1 MSEGSTELTIPR
13 VLFVGRTRYRL
24 PLPDGLARKWDALS
38 ERMGVRV
45 IASGTG
51 TDPRFRLVPPR
62 PLDGLLFYATL
73 PAVIARELRS
83 FRPDVVV
90 AESPYEAAAAEL
102 ARTIARSRARVVVEV
117 HGDWRVW
124 SSHYGSRA
132 RAFLRPVSDAVA
144 EWAVDHADGH
154 RAVSGFTAS
163 LVQGRGRE
171 PLGVFTTYSDLGA
184 FSGPRVRVPDERRVL
199 FVGVLERYKNVEG
212 LAAAWRLVTRRVP
225 EAKLHLVGMGTLAE
239 VAEGLAR
246 EGVQWDRRLE
256 PEQVAA
262 AFDASRALLL
272 PSASEGLPRIGVESF
287 LRGRG
292 IVGTRAGGIPDLVED
307 EVSGLLVELGDT
319 EALAGAIERL
329 LTEDGLAE
337 KLGQGAAEA
346 AERWVSTP
354 TEYAD
359 RVLAVVTAV
368 LA

>member
-1 MSEGSTELTIPR
+1 M
-13 VLFVGRTRYRL
+13 
-24 PLPDGLARKWDALS
+24 D
-38 ERMGVRV
+38 VRV

-62 PLDGLLFYATL
+62 PLDGPLFYSTL
-73 PAVIARELRS
+73 PVVVARELRS

-90 AESPYEAAAAEL
+90 AESPYEAAAAEVARAL
-102 ARTIARSRARVVVEV
+102 ARPRAKVVVEV

-132 RAFLRPVSDAVA
+132 RALLRPVSDAVA
-144 EWAVDHADGH
+144 GWAVDHADGH

-163 LVQGRGRE
+163 LVESRGRE

-184 FSGPRVRVPDERRVL
+184 FTGPRVPMPEERRVL

-212 LAAAWRLVTRRVP
+212 LAAAWRLVARRVP
-225 EAKLHLVGMGTLAE
+225 DAELHLVGMGALTE
-239 VAEGLAR
+239 TAEGLAR

-256 PEQVAA
+256 PAKVAA

-292 IVGTRAGGIPDLVED
+292 VVGTRAGGIPDLVED

-319 EALAGAIERL
+319 GALAAAIERL
-329 LTEDGLAE
+329 LTEDGLAAR
-337 KLGQGAAEA
+337 LGEGAGAA
-346 AERWVSTP
+346 AEQWVSTP
-354 TEYAD
+354 DEYAD
-359 RVLAVVTAV
+359 RVLAVVGAV
-368 LA
+368 LG